1 MMLQQSSLLVARH
14 LGLGRCFL
22 STSSSKIYDSPCE
35 ALAGVALPN
44 SILAVGG
51 FGLCGIPESL
61 LKSLA
66 TTYASTATK
75 LTAVSNNA
83 GVDGFGLGML
93 LNNKNQ
99 VKRMIS
105 SYVGEN
111 KEFERMYLEGE
122 LEVELT
128 PQGTLAERLR
138 AAGAGVPAFYT
149 PTAVG
154 TIIEKGGFPIK
165 YKQGSGGKEVEIESS
180 PRETKTFNGAT
191 YLMEEAI
198 NADFSIVKAWR
209 GDERGNL
216 QFRGTARNFNPDC
229 AKAGKICI
237 AEVEE
242 IVPAGTMQPDEIHLP
257 GIFVDRVVKCTENE
271 KRIEKVTEQAA
282 EGDGEQVSERAL
294 MKTSILAMK

>member
-1 MMLQQSSLLVARH
+1 
-14 LGLGRCFL
+14 
-22 STSSSKIYDSPCE
+22 
-35 ALAGVALPN
+35 
-44 SILAVGG
+44 
-51 FGLCGIPESL
+51 
-61 LKSLA
+61 
-66 TTYASTATK
+66 
-75 LTAVSNNA
+75 
-83 GVDGFGLGML
+83 
-93 LNNKNQ
+93 
-99 VKRMIS
+99 
-105 SYVGEN
+105 
-111 KEFERMYLEGE
+111 
-122 LEVELT
+122 
-128 PQGTLAERLR
+128 
-138 AAGAGVPAFYT
+138 
-149 PTAVG
+149 
-154 TIIEKGGFPIK
+154 
-165 YKQGSGGKEVEIESS
+165 
-180 PRETKTFNGAT
+180 
-191 YLMEEAI
+191 MEEAI